1 MKTINRIGIIIS
13 FLFCFLFSNAQ
24 NLDKIIKKH
33 IKAHG
38 GVENWEAVQSMK
50 ITGNF
55 TAFSIEKPF
64 KTIKARPGYYYSEFS
79 LDKHDVIEAFDGKQ
93 GWTIDPWQ
101 EIDFPRKVNRAET
114 NVFFQQS
121 DFCTPLFHYKEDG
134 YEMTLEGIK
143 ILEGQEV
150 FKIKVV
156 RPNGYSENWYLNT
169 TTYLEFKSESQ
180 WIDFAYQLPSE
191 AYYDDFREVNGVVL
205 PFYIDRTFNIRNRI
219 TVIENIE
226 FNAEIDK
233 SIFEMKRNPEM
244 EKLVFLEGKWAVL
257 VYAKSW
263 RGGWSKNDSTVSSFQ
278 FHEKN
283 ILTEHL
289 SYENLFCYDN
299 AISYTY
305 NRKTQKYRMVIYS
318 SFGSEM
324 EIFEGEF
331 VDGMLVFDNS
341 HISFGEGVNKEVIQ
355 FIFSDIGKDGFKL
368 MKKSFS
374 EKEGSW
380 KDREQFI
387 YKRLAE

>member
-13 FLFCFLFSNAQ
+13 FLFCFQFSSAQ

-33 IKAHG
+33 IEAHG
-38 GVENWEAVQSMK
+38 GAKNWEAIQSMK

-64 KTIKARPGYYYSEFS
+64 KTIKVKPGYYYSEFS

-101 EIDFPRKVNRAET
+101 EIDFPREVNRAET
-114 NVFFQQS
+114 NVFLQQS
-121 DFCTPLFHYKEDG
+121 DFCTPLFHYKEEG
-134 YEMTLEGIK
+134 YEMSFEGLDT
-143 ILEGQEV
+143 LEGQEV
-150 FKIKVV
+150 FKIKVR

-169 TTYLEFKSESQ
+169 TSYLEFKSESQ

-191 AYYDDFREVNGVVL
+191 AYYDDFREIKGVVL

-219 TVIENIE
+219 TEIKNIE
-226 FNAEIDK
+226 FNLSFDK
-233 SIFEMKRNPEM
+233 SIFEMPENPEI
-244 EKLVFLEGKWAVL
+244 EKLAFLEGKWAVL
-257 VYAKSW
+257 VYEKSW
-263 RGGWSKNDSTVSSFQ
+263 RGGWLKNDSTVSNIQ

-289 SYENLFCYDN
+289 SYENLFCFNN

-305 NRKTQKYRMVIYS
+305 NRKTQKFRMVIYS
-318 SFGSEM
+318 SFGSDM
-324 EIFEGEF
+324 EVYEGEF

-341 HISFGEGVNKEVIQ
+341 HISFGNDENKEIIQ
-355 FIFSDIGKDGFKL
+355 FIFSEIRKDGFKL

-374 EKEGSW
+374 EKEGVW
-380 KDREQFI
+380 RDQELFI